1 VSLAPGQYVDFT
13 LAVAAATVGAKTG
26 QVVVYTDD
34 PDAAE
39 RAYTFSVKAE
49 VIVPPPSTF
58 SVAAAAA
65 RVTEGN
71 TGTTPATF
79 TVTLTPGT
87 PAPIYPLSV
96 SYAIVGVTATD
107 GADFTGGTGTLTF
120 ASASDLVKTVTA
132 TVRGDTS
139 AEFDETFKLVLS
151 NPTGGSV
158 VSAEAGTATLTIVND
173 DGTPVAPSV
182 GFVPSTYRVTEGNSS
197 FKQVPLTI
205 RLTEARPTS
214 VTVTYA
220 TSNGTAMSGSDYVGK
235 TGTLVI
241 PAGQTQAT
249 FNVRVNGDTL
259 AESDE
264 TFTVRLTSATAGLQ
278 LSPAEAVITIVND
291 DGAAPL
297 PAVRVAAAS
306 VVEGNTG
313 SPKLTFT
320 LTLAKA
326 LTTATTLT
334 YATQDGTAKAGRDYT
349 STEGTVT
356 IPAGRTTA
364 TVKVSVT
371 PNRTV
376 DGNRTLSLVVRS
388 GGTAVATGVGTI
400 VDDDR
405 AAVRAAFAS
414 FATEPAGTTAK
425 KRTT

>member
-1 VSLAPGQYVDFT
+1 VITIPNSDYDEGV
-13 LAVAAATVGAKTG
+13 
-26 QVVVYTDD
+26 
-34 PDAAE
+34 
-39 RAYTFSVKAE
+39 YTFSVKAE

-65 RVTEGN
+65 TVTEGN

-96 SYAIVGVTATD
+96 SYAIVGVTATE
-107 GADFTGGTGTLTF
+107 GSDFTGGTGTLTF
-120 ASASDLVKTVTA
+120 ASASDLAKTVPA
-132 TVRGDTS
+132 MVRGDTS
-139 AEFDETFKLVLS
+139 AEFDETFRLVLS
-151 NPTGGSV
+151 NPTIGSV
-158 VSAEAGTATLTIVND
+158 VSAEAGTATVTIVND

-182 GFVPSTYRVTEGNSS
+182 GFVPSAYRVTEGNSS

-220 TSNGTAMSGSDYVGK
+220 TANGTAMSGSDYVGK

-388 GGTAVATGVGTI
+388 GGTVVATGVGTI

-405 AAVRAAFAS
+405 AAIRAAFAS